1 MIRYSIILVLC
12 FFIISCGSAPSE
24 APPPVTPAQPEK
36 APEAVELSK
45 PVNNTTCLEAVNTNQ
60 VQFTWTTVPTASSY
74 EIKITNLK
82 SNVTETK
89 TATTSPALITLT
101 AGETYAWSVV
111 SKSTKTS
118 LTATSPVWK
127 FFFAGTGESSLAPNP
142 AQLLSPASGE
152 SVDAANGQVKLSWKA
167 TDADTPLESL
177 TYEVYIGEDF
187 AKVALNDVPKV
198 KSTSSS
204 ISVPVQSGKIYYWM
218 VKTMDSKSASYS
230 SVNGFRVN

>member
-1 MIRYSIILVLC
+1 MIRYSIILVLS

-24 APPPVTPAQPEK
+24 APIPVTPVQPEK
-36 APEAVELSK
+36 APDAVELSK
-45 PVNNTTCLEAVNTNQ
+45 PLNNTTCLEAVNTNQ
-60 VQFTWTTVPTASSY
+60 VQFTWTTVATASSY

-82 SNVTETK
+82 TNVTETK
-89 TATTSPALITLT
+89 AATSSPALISLT

-111 SKSTKTS
+111 SKSTKTT

-127 FFFAGTGESSLAPNP
+127 FFFAGAGESSLAPNP
-142 AQLLSPASGE
+142 AQLLTPISGE
-152 SVDAANGQVKLSWKA
+152 SVDAVNGQIKLSWKA

-177 TYEVYIGEDF
+177 AYEVYLGEDF
-187 AKVALNDVPKV
+187 AKVALNDVTKV

>member
-1 MIRYSIILVLC
+1 MIRYCIILVLC

-24 APPPVTPAQPEK
+24 APAPVTPAQPEK

-45 PVNNTTCLEAVNTNQ
+45 PVNNTTCLEAVNSNQ

-142 AQLLSPASGE
+142 AQLLSPTSGE
-152 SVDAANGQVKLSWKA
+152 SVDAVNGQIKLSWKA

>member
-1 MIRYSIILVLC
+1 MIRYSIILVFC

-24 APPPVTPAQPEK
+24 APTPVTPAQPEK
-36 APEAVELSK
+36 APDAVELSK
-45 PVNNTTCLEAVNTNQ
+45 PLNNTTCLEAVNTNQ
-60 VQFTWTTVPTASSY
+60 VQLTWTPVTSATSY

-82 SNVTETK
+82 TNVTETK

-152 SVDAANGQVKLSWKA
+152 SVDAVSGQIKLSWKA
-167 TDADTPLESL
+167 TDADTPFESL

-187 AKVALNDVPKV
+187 AKVALGEVPKI
-198 KSTSSS
+198 KSTSST